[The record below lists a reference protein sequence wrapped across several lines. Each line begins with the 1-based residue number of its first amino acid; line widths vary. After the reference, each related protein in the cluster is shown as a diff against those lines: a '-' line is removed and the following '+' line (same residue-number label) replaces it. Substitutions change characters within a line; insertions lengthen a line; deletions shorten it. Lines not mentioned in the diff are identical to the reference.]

1 MKYRSESI
9 LLLACAALVSACGGP
24 DGDNSEAP
32 SPEAAEQDAAGP
44 ASNDM
49 PDTAPAETGEASAD
63 HEEEDD
69 DHAHEAA
76 EGGRLE
82 SHEHG
87 HAMLAVTLQDSMLS
101 VSFEAPLS
109 SLGAPEDPQNA
120 EDEARIEAVLEDFRN
135 DETIISLQG
144 DAGCEI
150 VSTSTGTRLVS
161 GHGEMQLDY
170 DFDCE
175 NAGGLE
181 GVRFGGFDQYP
192 ALLSIEAVFVSDT
205 QQMATELSAASPEL
219 KIQ

>member
-32 SPEAAEQDAAGP
+32 SPGAAEQDAAGP

-49 PDTAPAETGEASAD
+49 PDTAP
-63 HEEEDD
+63 HEEADD

-120 EDEARIEAVLEDFRN
+120 EDEAKIEAVLEDFRN